1 MQPLGSLHIFE
12 SAGCTIQSVI
22 STVSYTFK
30 SGRKRVYFTQDD
42 EDKFNNSLSH
52 DARILFNFSEY
63 PFIQG
68 ESNGFQTFATIVY
81 RSHAATDIPSKVHPR
96 V

>member
-1 MQPLGSLHIFE
+1 MQPFGSLHIFE

-30 SGRKRVYFTQDD
+30 SGAREFIFTQDD
-42 EDKFNNSLSH
+42 EDEFNNSSSH
-52 DARILFNFSEY
+52 DARILYNFSEY

-68 ESNGFQTFATIVY
+68 ESNGFQTFVTIVF
-81 RSHAATDIPSKVHPR
+81 S
-96 V
+96 